1 MESVIQ
7 YPWQVLG
14 IKILVF
20 LQDNIKCPEKY
31 LPFMGRM
38 SYFVGGTGLGLVS
51 KLDFSE
57 MKLKLNPSVL
67 A

>member
-1 MESVIQ
+1 M
-7 YPWQVLG
+7 
-14 IKILVF
+14 F
-20 LQDNIKCPEKY
+20 LQDKIKCPEKY

-38 SYFVGGTGLGLVS
+38 RHLVGGLGLRLVS

-57 MKLKLNPSVL
+57 IKLKLSPSVL